1 MVRNQD
7 LQSFAVPL
15 IHTLILRQCMLS
27 SALLGMG
34 SLAPRKGGVYCT
46 GMRLSESIVDAVR
59 SIDMYIRA
67 LSRQEDELDMV

>member
-1 MVRNQD
+1 M
-7 LQSFAVPL
+7 PL

-27 SALLGMG
+27 SALLGTD
-34 SLAPRKGGVYCT
+34 SLAPRKGGVYYCT
-46 GMRLSESIVDAVR
+46 GTRLSESIVDAVR